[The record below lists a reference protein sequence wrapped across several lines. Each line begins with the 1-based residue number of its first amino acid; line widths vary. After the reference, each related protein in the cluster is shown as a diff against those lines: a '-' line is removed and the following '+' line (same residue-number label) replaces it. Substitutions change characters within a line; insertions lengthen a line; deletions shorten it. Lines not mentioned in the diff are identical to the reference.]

1 MHSRL
6 FLGAKLAMP
15 VFALSI
21 LAASVF
27 AQTRTGDTARPLA
40 SSASVGGAGDFW
52 ECRSGGVGA
61 GASAGASAGGAA
73 VGAAAGV
80 GAGAGGAGA
89 GVSAGAPEVQAQ
101 GQPAARVR
109 ELDQEALAPAPRA
122 ARVPEGQAQE
132 AQGLRARAEQLAP
145 QEVLVL

>member
-1 MHSRL
+1 MPSRL

-52 ECRSGGVGA
+52 E
-61 GASAGASAGGAA
+61 ASAGGAA
-73 VGAAAGV
+73 AGAAAGV